1 MRASK
6 FPLYYVLL
14 ILSIANLHKD
24 LGEKIPKFVQLVC
37 LTSADRRAIINTR
50 DEERTVST
58 MNKIFMCDYALIDPD
73 TLEQKVA
80 FDPELPFELRFRDF
94 DADRF
99 EVHVLQWR
107 EDIVPTTAQELRLY
121 KLIKPYLYKA

>member
-1 MRASK
+1 M
-6 FPLYYVLL
+6 
-14 ILSIANLHKD
+14 
-24 LGEKIPKFVQLVC
+24 
-37 LTSADRRAIINTR
+37 
-50 DEERTVST
+50 VST

-99 EVHVLQWR
+99 EVYVLQWR